1 MDRRELVRRIYQ
13 EHRDDSQPTTLNT
26 EVMAALENHPWPG
39 NIRQLVNIIRVA
51 VAIAD
56 GDEVQLWHLPEDF
69 LAEYKGRKETERKPV
84 FDASSFRETPQANDN
99 SRNDTMNQTLVVYR
113 QCMGNVSR
121 AARELAVS
129 RNTLYKRLR
138 DLGVR

>member
-1 MDRRELVRRIYQ
+1 MD
-13 EHRDDSQPTTLNT
+13 
-26 EVMAALENHPWPG
+26 
-39 NIRQLVNIIRVA
+39 
-51 VAIAD
+51 
-56 GDEVQLWHLPEDF
+56 
-69 LAEYKGRKETERKPV
+69 
-84 FDASSFRETPQANDN
+84 
-99 SRNDTMNQTLVVYR
+99 QTLVVYR